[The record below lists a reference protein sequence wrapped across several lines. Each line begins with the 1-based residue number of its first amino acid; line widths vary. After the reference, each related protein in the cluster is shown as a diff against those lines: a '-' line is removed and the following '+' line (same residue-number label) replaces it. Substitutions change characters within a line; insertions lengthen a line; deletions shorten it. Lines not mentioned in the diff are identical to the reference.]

1 MKKTIL
7 FSAFAA
13 IFMLVAVGHQGGSVT
28 FDVPAAV
35 AGDDDSKSKSK
46 SDDDDK
52 SKSKSDDDDKS
63 KSKSDDDDKSK
74 SKSDDDDKSKSKS
87 DDDDKSKSKSDEDDS
102 DGTYSELSDDEDSEH
117 GDSTSGGSKVSVCHD
132 GSTLSVGASSESA
145 HLAHGDTAGACVV
158 ASSCDC
164 PPGITACTCAD
175 GSDGSPSA
183 ALPTAA
189 GPVQHRSY

>member
-13 IFMLVAVGHQGGSVT
+13 IFMLVAVGNHGGSVT

-35 AGDDDSKSKSK
+35 AGDDDS
-46 SDDDDK
+46 
-52 SKSKSDDDDKS
+52 
-63 KSKSDDDDKSK
+63 
-74 SKSDDDDKSKSKS
+74 KSKSKS

-145 HLAHGDTAGACVV
+145 HLTHGDTAGACVV
-158 ASSCDC
+158 ASSSCDC
-164 PPGITACTCAD
+164 PPGITECTCAD
-175 GSDGSPSA
+175 GKKGKPSDLGA
-183 ALPTAA
+183 TAA
-189 GPVQHRSY
+189 GGSGLSFKPSRSRSF

>member
-13 IFMLVAVGHQGGSVT
+13 IFMLVAVGNHGGSVT

-35 AGDDDSKSKSK
+35 AGDDDS
-46 SDDDDK
+46 
-52 SKSKSDDDDKS
+52 
-63 KSKSDDDDKSK
+63 
-74 SKSDDDDKSKSKS
+74 KSKSKS

-132 GSTLSVGASSESA
+132 RSTLSVGASSESA
-145 HLAHGDTAGACVV
+145 HLDHGDTAGACEPP
-158 ASSCDC
+158 CDC
-164 PPGITACTCAD
+164 PPGILACTCAD
-175 GSDGSPSA
+175 GRDGDPSD

-189 GPVQHRSY
+189 GPARHRSY